1 MTSRSESPRFIAVN
15 RVRQGKEQEFETFLQ
30 DTVASAVEQRR
41 PHLTDMWEVLRP
53 ALDQGNDGTAAYIF
67 LFYGNAP
74 LDDWELGRLFTE
86 AYGDEA
92 ATRLGE
98 KWSQLLDGGEQA
110 IHYLNGV
117 LPLK

>member
-1 MTSRSESPRFIAVN
+1 MTRSESPRFIAVN

-30 DTVASAVEQRR
+30 DSVASAVEQRR